1 MSRYQRKPLMK
12 SAQELPSNPL
22 MDRNPSNI
30 VGTSEWAKKRNL
42 ESYLDTGTLSHS
54 GPTRNQIYSSRRR
67 KTTKSSGSDKARNEE
82 LIDNILNF
90 IYKNGWQQ
98 IAGGEHD
105 KKWINTRHYPEQIFD
120 TSSIV
125 ELTTGETHYFPV
137 ASTSEDPVGVA
148 MNYRGLGNGNHF
160 NIVSNKW
167 NNISEGR
174 RGKRMEKYNEYYKR
188 REKRKMGFSEQ
199 ERDAFAK
206 KLAITTPSGN

>member
-12 SAQELPSNPL
+12 SAHELPSNPL
-22 MDRNPSNI
+22 MDRDPSNI
-30 VGTSEWAKKRNL
+30 VGTTEWAKKRNL

-54 GPTRNQIYSSRRR
+54 GLTRNQIYSSRRR
-67 KTTKSSGSDKARNEE
+67 KTTKSSGSDKSRNEE

-120 TSSIV
+120 TNSIV

-137 ASTSEDPVGVA
+137 ASTDEDPVGVA
-148 MNYRGLGNGNHF
+148 MNYRGLGNGKHF

>member
-1 MSRYQRKPLMK
+1 MK

-148 MNYRGLGNGNHF
+148 MNYRGLGNGSHF

>member
-42 ESYLDTGTLSHS
+42 ESYLDTGALSHS
-54 GPTRNQIYSSRRR
+54 GLSRNQIYSSRRR

-82 LIDNILNF
+82 LIDDILNF

-148 MNYRGLGNGNHF
+148 MNYRGLGNGSHF

-167 NNISEGR
+167 NHNSEGR
-174 RGKRMEKYNEYYKR
+174 RGKRMEKYIEYCKR
-188 REKRKMGFSEQ
+188 REKRKMEFSEQ